1 MILKTDINS
10 LSVPTYQNK
19 VFISCPIR
27 TYEELRTSVGAKLR
41 VHGFTVFLLTCIMI
55 AAY

>member
-27 TYEELRTSVGAKLR
+27 TYEELHTSVGAKLR